1 MIETLTNKT
10 KIIIVFNLL
19 NVMKLNWNVFLLDR
33 SNLRYVMKH
42 FEKKIEK
49 NATARKKNELKFSLW
64 SIQRSGYEW
73 IISHPGNEIN

>member
-42 FEKKIEK
+42 FEKK
-49 NATARKKNELKFSLW
+49 
-64 SIQRSGYEW
+64 
-73 IISHPGNEIN
+73 